1 MKCKFIVLTI
11 FIILLTSC
19 SFINENEEQNDIIE
33 HPDLILKDVS
43 YTIKRD
49 VNSSIKLA
57 SDQVEIYNKTNLT
70 KAQNVDFIIEDDNGE
85 SQITGKCDKIEI
97 NTDNFDVKLK
107 GNVIFKILDPVLEI
121 YCDTLD
127 WNNEN
132 SILNT
137 QDEQI
142 KVISD
147 NSTIIGSGLSLNID
161 TRYFEFKEI
170 TKGELYEK

>member
-85 SQITGKCDKIEI
+85 SQITGKCDELEI

-107 GNVIFKILDPVLEI
+107 GNVIFKILNPVLEI

-170 TKGELYEK
+170 TKGELYDK

>member
-11 FIILLTSC
+11 IIILLTSC
-19 SFINENEEQNDIIE
+19 SFINENEEQNDILE
-33 HPDLILKDVS
+33 HPDLILEDVR

-49 VNSSIKLA
+49 VNSSIRLA

-70 KAQNVDFIIEDDNGE
+70 KAQNVEFIIEDNNGKT
-85 SQITGKCDKIEI
+85 QVTGNCDEIEI
-97 NTDNFDVKLK
+97 DTENYDVKLK

-121 YCDTLD
+121 YCDTLE

-137 QDEQI
+137 SDE
-142 KVISD
+142 KVTVISD

-161 TRYFEFKEI
+161 TRYFEFKKI